1 MEGYE
6 SNASGGKKLDPFHK
20 MKSDRTR
27 QKIELLIEEAKKSGP
42 PFSYHE
48 GEKSLQSF
56 LDSTNANGRC
66 EILFL
71 AILSRAL

>member
-27 QKIELLIEEAKKSGP
+27 QKIELLIEEAKKFGP

-48 GEKSLQSF
+48 GGKKPSK
-56 LDSTNANGRC
+56 
-66 EILFL
+66 LFG
-71 AILSRAL
+71 